1 MPIEAYSFAIRYYVS
16 KITRVV
22 ALAVIVDEAKLLGN
36 RANHGSACRRKGIP
50 LDCAPACAWPAAIG
64 EQEQTLHRRGAAAD
78 SCRPSFGRA
87 TVYRTLKILVE
98 NGMLCR
104 VLLEDGDL
112 HYQLSHHGH
121 HHHLLCVEC
130 GSSQDLTGCDIE
142 DVLVSTSA
150 RHGFELSGHWLE
162 VYGRCRDCLEGGQAA
177 A

>member
-1 MPIEAYSFAIRYYVS
+1 MVVTKRGASVTEQILEALQERGYRSTAPRR
-16 KITRVV
+16 T
-22 ALAVIVDEAKLLGN
+22 LA
-36 RANHGSACRRKGIP
+36 
-50 LDCAPACAWPAAIG
+50 AAIG
-64 EQEQTLHRRGAAAD
+64 EQEHHFTAEGLRHRL
-78 SCRPSFGRA
+78 PPNVGRA

-98 NGMLCR
+98 AGVLCR

-121 HHHLLCVEC
+121 HHHLLCVQC

-162 VYGRCRDCLEGGQAA
+162 VYGRCRDCLEGEQAA